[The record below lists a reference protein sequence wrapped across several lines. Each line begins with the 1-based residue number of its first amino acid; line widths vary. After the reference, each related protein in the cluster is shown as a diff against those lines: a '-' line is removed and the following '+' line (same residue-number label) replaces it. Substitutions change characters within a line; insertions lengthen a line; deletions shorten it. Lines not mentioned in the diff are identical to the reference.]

1 MTNIF
6 VVILE
11 TLWNTLLCLCSNHK
25 SFQERY
31 KCLMC
36 VAFGSITHKK
46 SDMSEKFI
54 KTSVDS
60 YGTFLIKNAL
70 EPPRKV
76 SYDDLLTEIGEF
88 GWWQQWQIFLYSLPP
103 FMSGALFMLGTFT
116 SKFTFLLNWP
126 NWPKLLKCWK
136 VRTTNVYLEA
146 VNSGT
151 PRWWSWSCLT
161 F

>member
-1 MTNIF
+1 
-6 VVILE
+6 
-11 TLWNTLLCLCSNHK
+11 
-25 SFQERY
+25 
-31 KCLMC
+31 MC

-116 SKFTFLLNWP
+116 SNFPLISTELGILILKNLSVGKRGLQMY
-126 NWPKLLKCWK
+126 PKRLSIQEYRDADHK
-136 VRTTNVYLEA
+136 
-146 VNSGT
+146 
-151 PRWWSWSCLT
+151 
-161 F
+161 